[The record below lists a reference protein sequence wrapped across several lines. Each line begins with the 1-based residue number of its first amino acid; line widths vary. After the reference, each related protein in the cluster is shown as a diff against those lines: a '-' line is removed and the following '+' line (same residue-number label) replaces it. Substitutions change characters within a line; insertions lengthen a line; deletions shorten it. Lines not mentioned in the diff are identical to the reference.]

1 MKKNVIALSAVA
13 ALFSMAGVAK
23 ADVVAAVT
31 TGAAEVING
40 TASVVPATTVEVNE
54 RGLGH
59 KLVFP
64 YYTTQGSNN
73 TLINVV
79 NTDTVNGKAVK
90 VRFRGAGNS
99 DDLFDFQVLMSPG
112 DVWTASLAQGA
123 DGVTKLTT
131 TDNTCVIPSKAAI
144 NTAFTNTVRVDPSK
158 DIAAQTREGY
168 VEIINMADIPPVVL
182 NASGATTTNALFA
195 TVKHNASGVATCDST
210 ATGVAVLAKLK
221 IDPKSDTTAS
231 TATDSLSALGLT
243 FPSTGLAG
251 DWVILNTESQAA
263 WSGSAVALEARA
275 GGVAA
280 QGNAVFFPQL
290 ASDYAIASANL
301 TTDPLLVAGVV
312 SPLSYDFPDLST
324 SYYTAG
330 GVAVT
335 AQVAR
340 DNLTTELSSKYLANE
355 WNSDANIGGSTDLLF
370 AQPMRRYWA
379 AVNYKASAASAPTS
393 TTGTVAV
400 GLYNPNGASV
410 ANGVIVAGAAS
421 SASDSTQAAAATAL
435 AVAASLASAVPY
447 RTANTTLSDRLLCL
461 KDVSLTQYDREEGT
475 TTTDFVVSPGTR
487 GQLNICGEAAVTS
500 INAGGADAASA
511 LEAAV
516 ARNDVTLSFTKDGWL
531 SLDLAKLN
539 LNGLPVVGAS
549 FVKVSNAVQSYGFA
563 FPHKTK

>member
-13 ALFSMAGVAK
+13 ALLSMAGVAQ
-23 ADVVAAVT
+23 ASVIPAAAGDEANAAAGVT
-31 TGAAEVING
+31 
-40 TASVVPATTVEVNE
+40 VVPATDVVVNS

-64 YYTTQGSNN
+64 YFTTQGSNN

-79 NTDTVNGKAVK
+79 NTDTRNGKAVK

-123 DGVTKLTT
+123 DGVTRLTT
-131 TDNTCVIPSKAAI
+131 ADNTCVIPSKAAI
-144 NTAFTNTVRVDPSK
+144 NTAFTNTLRVDPSK

-168 VEIINMADIPPVVL
+168 VEIINMADIPPVVY
-182 NASGATTTNALFA
+182 NNTTTTTVANALFGV
-195 TVKHNASGVATCDST
+195 VKHNASGVATCDST

-221 IDPKSDTTAS
+221 NDPV
-231 TATDSLSALGLT
+231 ATYGIAATNSLNALGLS
-243 FPSTGLAG
+243 FPTTGLAG
-251 DWVILNTESQAA
+251 DWVVLNTESQAA
-263 WSGSAVALEARA
+263 WSGSAVALEAQAA
-275 GGVAA
+275 GAA
-280 QGNAVFFPQL
+280 AWGNAVFFPQL
-290 ASDYAIASANL
+290 ASDYAIGTNANL
-301 TTDPLLVAGVV
+301 TTDPLLVGGVV

-324 SYYTAG
+324 AYFAAATA
-330 GVAVT
+330 ATQRAETTT
-335 AQVAR
+335 A
-340 DNLTTELSSKYLANE
+340 LSSAYLANE

-370 AQPMRRYWA
+370 SQPMRRYWA

-393 TTGTVAV
+393 TTGSVAV
-400 GLYNPNGASV
+400 ALYNPLGGV
-410 ANGVIVAGAAS
+410 AAGNVLVAGSSDTTVAGA
-421 SASDSTQAAAATAL
+421 SAAL
-435 AVAASLASAVPY
+435 AALASVTDAAVPY
-447 RTANTTLSDRLLCL
+447 RTVNTTLSDRLLCL
-461 KDVSLTQYDREEGT
+461 KDVSLTQYDREEVT

-500 INAGGADAASA
+500 INAGGSTAASA

-531 SLDLAKLN
+531 SLDLSKLN
-539 LNGLPVVGAS
+539 ALGLPVVGAS

>member
-1 MKKNVIALSAVA
+1 MKKNVIALGVSA
-13 ALFSMAGVAK
+13 ALLSIAGVSNASVISTGV
-23 ADVVAAVT
+23 ADDAAVIK
-31 TGAAEVING
+31 GAA
-40 TASVVPATTVEVNE
+40 VVPATTTVLNS

-59 KLVFP
+59 QLVFP
-64 YYTTQGSNN
+64 YFTTQGSNN
-73 TLINVV
+73 TLVNIV
-79 NTDTVNGKAVK
+79 NTDTKNGKAVK

-112 DVWTASLAQGA
+112 DVWTASLAQNA
-123 DGVTKLTT
+123 DGVTTLTT
-131 TDNTCVIPSKAAI
+131 TDNTCVLPSKAAI
-144 NTAFTNTVRVDPSK
+144 NTAFTNTLRVDPSK
-158 DIAAQTREGY
+158 DIAGQTREGY
-168 VEIINMADIPPVVL
+168 IEIINMADIPPVTV
-182 NASGATTTNALFA
+182 NATGDATTTNALFA
-195 TVKHNASGVATCDST
+195 TIKHNSSGVATCDSN
-210 ATGVAVLAKLK
+210 ATGVATLAKLK
-221 IDPKSDTTAS
+221 IDPASDTTAAGN
-231 TATDSLSALGLT
+231 TNSLAALGLT
-243 FPSTGLAG
+243 FPTTGLAG

-263 WSGSAVALEARA
+263 WSGSAVALEARTA

-280 QGNAVFFPQL
+280 DANAVFFPQL
-290 ASDYAIASANL
+290 ASDYTTGTANN

-312 SPLSYDFPDLST
+312 APLSYDFPDLST
-324 SYYTAG
+324 AYTEAN
-330 GVAVT
+330 AT
-335 AQVAR
+335 AQR
-340 DNLTTELSSKYLANE
+340 LETTNALLATYLANE

-370 AQPMRRYWA
+370 SQPMRRYWA

-400 GLYNPNGASV
+400 ALYNPTGTAAEASV
-410 ANGVIVAGAAS
+410 TTTDTTTV
-421 SASDSTQAAAATAL
+421 
-435 AVAASLASAVPY
+435 Y
-447 RTANTTLSDRLLCL
+447 RTANTTMSDRLLCL

-531 SLDLAKLN
+531 TLN
-539 LNGLPVVGAS
+539 LVPLNALGLPVVGAS